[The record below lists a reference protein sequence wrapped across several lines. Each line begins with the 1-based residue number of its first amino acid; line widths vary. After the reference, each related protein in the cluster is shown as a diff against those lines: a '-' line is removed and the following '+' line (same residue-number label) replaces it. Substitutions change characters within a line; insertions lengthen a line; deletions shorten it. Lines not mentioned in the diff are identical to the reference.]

1 MNKNELIAKVNE
13 KTGFK
18 ADKAVNALLDIIV
31 EALAKGDNVQILG
44 FGTFKT
50 RERAARTG
58 HNPHTGE
65 TIQIPASVTA
75 AFKPGKALK
84 AAVNK

>member
-44 FGTFKT
+44 FGTFET
-50 RERAARTG
+50 RERAARIG
-58 HNPHTGE
+58 HNPQTGE